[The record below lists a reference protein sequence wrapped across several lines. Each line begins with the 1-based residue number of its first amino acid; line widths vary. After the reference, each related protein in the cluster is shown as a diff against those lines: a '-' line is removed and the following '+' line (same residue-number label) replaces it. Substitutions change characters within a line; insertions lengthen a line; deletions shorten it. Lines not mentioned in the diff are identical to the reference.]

1 MFKSLLKGICS
12 AKTQPSG
19 FYTGGAYS
27 ISPISYLSPSV
38 HVLVCIRAATFK
50 PVCACVCVLLCVC
63 GFHRASSVNQSRS
76 GGSSRGGEAA
86 SGADLICDPL
96 KVILHPPPPPPPTPP
111 PLLLLLP
118 LVPYTTNRWRLSP
131 SRGGGDRGR
140 RGREERQSRM
150 WRWGEKEKWRA
161 SREVI
166 KRHAVLG

>member
-96 KVILHPPPPPPPTPP
+96 KVILHPPPPPPPPP
-111 PLLLLLP
+111 ILLLLP
-118 LVPYTTNRWRLSP
+118 LVPYATNRWRLSP

-150 WRWGEKEKWRA
+150 VEVG
-161 SREVI
+161 RERKMESEQRGG
-166 KRHAVLG
+166 KRHAEC